1 MLGAISSREDDD
13 FCAVEVSFHDAAQH
27 RRVPLLTDFYHFS
40 MASLSTAV
48 ASSGPPKPHMQ
59 GRIPQA
65 VAQSLSPGD
74 TLVFHN
80 HTHFP

>member
-1 MLGAISSREDDD
+1 MLGGISSREDDD

-48 ASSGPPKPHMQ
+48 PSPPL
-59 GRIPQA
+59 
-65 VAQSLSPGD
+65 LSQ
-74 TLVFHN
+74 TLVQHLS
-80 HTHFP
+80 